1 MAHNILPQGVTSAN
15 HCGGPVQAYER
26 QLISKAHYVFAWQHV
41 PVLVRGQAQLY
52 KMPQVAIACGHAY
65 INKVGGLA
73 AAQLLSFLCQ
83 ASLSQSGQPS
93 HI

>member
-1 MAHNILPQGVTSAN
+1 MATCTSA
-15 HCGGPVQAYER
+15 GTGAGTIIQ
-26 QLISKAHYVFAWQHV
+26 
-41 PVLVRGQAQLY
+41 
-52 KMPQVAIACGHAY
+52 MPQVAISCGHAY

-93 HI
+93 HSDDGYQLQVRAVPTVKYEEHF